1 MSTAITV
8 VRDRNGLIKRATV
21 DAPAVVSV
29 EAIKAVEQ
37 EVADAIA
44 KVVAPVVA
52 PSAPSGLSLAEAQAM
67 AKEAVEA
74 LALPARDQAV
84 ADAVA
89 AHVRKSYDAVLPAR
103 DQAVADAV
111 SKVYRQ
117 ALKKIEDG
125 LAAGGFE
132 MTVSGRRFRV
142 TAVEVRQQ
150 SHREADAS

>member
-29 EAIKAVEQ
+29 ETIKAVAQ

-111 SKVYRQ
+111 AAKVRESYIET
-117 ALKKIEDG
+117 LKKIQAG
-125 LAAGGFE
+125 LAAGRFE
-132 MTVSGRRFRV
+132 ITFGSGRRFQV
-142 TAVEVRQQ
+142 TAIDVTEGYR
-150 SHREADAS
+150 